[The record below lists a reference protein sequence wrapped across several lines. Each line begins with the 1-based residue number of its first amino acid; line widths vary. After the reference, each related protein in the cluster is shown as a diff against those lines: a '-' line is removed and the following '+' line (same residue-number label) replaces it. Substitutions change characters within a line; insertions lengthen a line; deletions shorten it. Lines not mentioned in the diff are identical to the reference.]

1 MKVITAISDYDKL
14 GKLEEVFIK
23 EGTNFRFSF
32 PGFGS
37 AESAVLELLGLGENR
52 KAVLMGIAHDD
63 GVQRIYSRLE
73 RDMNFHRA
81 GSGIAFSVPLN
92 SASRAILKMTANS
105 KTMEANTMSE
115 HSWELVIVI
124 SNRGTFETV
133 KKAADRAGAR
143 GGTLIHGLGTGAKEA
158 EKFLGISIQPEK
170 DIFLIVCPKEQSGT
184 IMSTILE
191 ETGLSKEGSGI
202 CFSIPVDATLG
213 LYTVPAA
220 PEPDSGDAEELT
232 YEE

>member
-14 GKLEEVFIK
+14 GKLEDVFTR

-52 KAVLMGIAHDD
+52 KVILMGIAHDD
-63 GVQRIYSRLE
+63 GVQRIYRRLE
-73 RDMNFHRA
+73 HDMNFLRA
-81 GSGIAFSVPLN
+81 GSGIAFAIPLS

-105 KTMEANTMSE
+105 TTTEVNTMSE
-115 HSWELVIVI
+115 HTWELVIVI
-124 SNRGTFETV
+124 SNRGTYETV
-133 KKAADRAGAR
+133 KKAADLAGAR
-143 GGTLIHGLGTGAKEA
+143 GGTLIQGLGTGAKEA

-170 DIFLIVCPKEQSGT
+170 DIFLIVCPKVQSGK
-184 IMSTILE
+184 IMSAILE

-202 CFSIPVDATLG
+202 CFSIPVDSTLG
-213 LYTVPAA
+213 LSAVASA
-220 PEPDSGDAEELT
+220 PEDSSAEPEELT
-232 YEE
+232 YSE